1 MFRTS
6 RVTFV
11 LLAVTLL
18 AWPAAAQQRVWT
30 ETGEPVPGWESYDQV
45 IRDFMQTWAIP
56 GATLA
61 VAYEGRLVYSRG
73 FTWDSPE
80 TEPVQP
86 ASLFRIASMSK
97 PITSVAIHQ
106 LIERGLLS
114 HDTRVVDVLD
124 LDPGPGR
131 YPDPR
136 LERVTVDHLLYHT
149 GGWDRDLS
157 FDPMFYDETIA
168 AALGVE
174 LPISKQDIATYMS
187 GRTMQFEPG
196 LRFAYSN
203 YGYCLLGLII
213 EEITGRDYT
222 EWVAENV
229 FQPIG
234 VGRPRR
240 GHTALH
246 ERAPGEVRYHG
257 WGEDPYRWNIENMDA
272 HGGWVLSAPD
282 YLRFMGAL
290 FDDPDQSPLLGRASI
305 DAMLEVIPQTAG
317 VPYGRGWIVI
327 EDDGVMSFGHDGS
340 LPGTITVGR
349 WFANGLAMVAL
360 LNTRKEM
367 DEIELADP
375 TSIPAHDLFG
385 SVGIAE
391 TALGAAVAESWIP
404 VVAKGA
410 GAGGSVWRSDLAL
423 LNRSSL
429 PNLVRLRLEMT
440 NLAVDRELELAPGE
454 QLIMGD
460 VVGELGLAG
469 SGSLRVFSSEPLT
482 TTSRIFNVSPDGSFG
497 QFLGGVTG
505 PAGLGNGDR
514 AVLMHLREDSVAR
527 SNIGIL
533 NAGRREA
540 RVQIELLDG
549 SGVELASFT
558 RRVAPRQVLQLN
570 QPILNQGGRSDVAAA
585 WAVATVLDGEE
596 VVVYGSVV
604 DAGTNDPTTIPM
616 KTGPGAVTQW
626 VAAAARDDGAAGSVW
641 RTDLGLLNAGAGE
654 PASLVV
660 TFHPAAGP
668 DRTLELVLEAGEHRV
683 LADVVGLLGGD
694 GSGFLEVSADRPVL
708 VSSRTF
714 NQSAAGSFGQ
724 YLDGLAAPQL
734 VGAGDRVWLPQLQQ
748 SPGFRTNIG
757 VLNTGAG
764 QAVLRLELCDGAGDV
779 LASAER
785 TVAAGDRLQLQE
797 PFRRIAG
804 RTDVSSGYAMV
815 EVESGSGVA
824 VYASVV
830 DNRTNDPTT
839 VPMVR

>member
-1 MFRTS
+1 MFRT
-6 RVTFV
+6 RRAMIV
-11 LLAVTLL
+11 LLGVVLV
-18 AWPAAAQQRVWT
+18 AWPAVAQQRVWT
-30 ETGEPVPGWESYDQV
+30 ETGDPVPGWEPYDAA

-56 GATLA
+56 GAALA
-61 VAYEGRLVYSRG
+61 VAYEGRLVYARG

-80 TEPVQP
+80 AEPVQP
-86 ASLFRIASMSK
+86 TSLFRIASMSK

-124 LDPGPGR
+124 LEPGPGGHR
-131 YPDPR
+131 DPW
-136 LERVTVDHLLYHT
+136 LELVTVDHLLYHT
-149 GGWDRDLS
+149 GGLDRDQT

-174 LPISKQDIATYMS
+174 LPISKRDIATYMS
-187 GRTMQFEPG
+187 GRTLQSLPG

-213 EEITGRDYT
+213 EEVTGRDYS

-272 HGGWVLSAPD
+272 HGGWILSAPD

-290 FDDPDQSPLLGRASI
+290 FDDPAASPLLGRASI
-305 DAMLEVIPQTAG
+305 EAMLEVIPETASAA
-317 VPYGRGWIVI
+317 YGRGWVVI
-327 EDDGVMSFGHDGS
+327 EDDGVVSYGHDGS

-349 WFANGLAMVAL
+349 WFDNGIAMVAL

-367 DEIELADP
+367 DDIELADP
-375 TSIPAHDLFG
+375 TTVPAHDLFE

-391 TALGAAVAESWIP
+391 RALGAALAESWIP
-404 VVAKGA
+404 VVARSA
-410 GAGGSVWRSDLAL
+410 GAGGSLWRSDLAL

-429 PNLVRLRLEMT
+429 ANRLRLRVEMT
-440 NLAVDRELELAPGE
+440 NLAVDRELELEPGE
-454 QLIMGD
+454 QLILGD

-482 TTSRIFNVSPDGSFG
+482 VASRTYNLSPDGSFG
-497 QFLGGVTG
+497 QLLGGVTG
-505 PAGLGNGDR
+505 PGGLGNGDR
-514 AVLMHLREDSVAR
+514 AVLMHLREDALAR

-540 RVQIELLDG
+540 RVLVELLDG
-549 SGVELASFT
+549 DGIELASFT
-558 RRVAPRQVLQLN
+558 RQVAPRRVLQLN
-570 QPILNQGGRSDVAAA
+570 QPILDQGGRSDVTTAR
-585 WAVATVLDGEE
+585 AVVTVLDGEE

-616 KTGPGAVTQW
+616 KTGPGATSQW

-641 RTDLGLLNAGAGE
+641 RTDLGLLNADAAE
-654 PASLVV
+654 PASAIV
-660 TFHPAAGP
+660 TYHPAGGP
-668 DRTLELVLEAGEHRV
+668 DVSLELVLEAGEHRV
-683 LADVVGLLGGD
+683 LADVVGLLGST
-694 GSGFLEVSADRPVL
+694 GSGSLEVTADRPVL
-708 VSSRTF
+708 VSSRTY
-714 NQSAAGSFGQ
+714 NLSAAGSFGQ
-724 YLDGLAAPQL
+724 YLDGLDAARL
-734 VGAGDRVWLPQLQQ
+734 VGDGDTVWLAQLQQ
-748 SPGFRTNIG
+748 NQDFRTNIG
-757 VLNTGAG
+757 VLNTGPE
-764 QAVLRLELCDGAGDV
+764 QTVLRLELRDGAGAE
-779 LASAER
+779 LATAQR
-785 TVAAGDRLQLQE
+785 TIPAGGRLQLQE

-804 RTDVSSGYAMV
+804 RTDIADGYAVV
-815 EVESGSGVA
+815 EVISGSGVA